1 MLSKLTEPPAHGQ
14 PRLQSKL
21 CQQTNKINNNTH
33 NNNNIMQFGD
43 SMDTS
48 HSYFD
53 SRKLPWPSLKC
64 FQI

>member
-33 NNNNIMQFGD
+33 NNNNINAVWGLHGYLTLLF
-43 SMDTS
+43 
-48 HSYFD
+48 
-53 SRKLPWPSLKC
+53 
-64 FQI
+64 